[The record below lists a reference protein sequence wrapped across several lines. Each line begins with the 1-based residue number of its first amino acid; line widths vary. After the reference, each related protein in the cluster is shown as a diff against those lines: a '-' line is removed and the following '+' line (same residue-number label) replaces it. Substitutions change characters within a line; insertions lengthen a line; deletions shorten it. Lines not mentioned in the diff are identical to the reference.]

1 MGSDF
6 AKQFSGCRYIN
17 LESYKS
23 NGAPELTPVQS
34 IEHEGLLYM
43 RTDPRSEKVKRI
55 RENPKVRIVPCGRS
69 GNPTGVWVGGEAKV
83 LEGEEYEEAT
93 KLLKEKPRTL
103 GNLLVNLVAWLRRQR
118 LTAIISIRPQLW

>member
-1 MGSDF
+1 MGADF
-6 AKQFSGCRYIN
+6 VEQFSGSRYID

-23 NGAPELTPVQS
+23 TGEPELTPVQS
-34 IEHEGLLYM
+34 TELGGLLYL

-69 GNPTGVWVGGEAKV
+69 GNPMGVWVGGEARV
-83 LEGEEYEEAT
+83 LEGEEFEKAA

-103 GNLLVNLVAWLRRQR
+103 GNLLVNTIAWLKRQK
-118 LTAIISIRPQLW
+118 LTAIISIAPQL